1 MYADTEQ
8 LGPLQRSA
16 PLAGTMLQ
24 YNPFL
29 DQHEYSKNDF
39 KPKGFCCRSNHCDL
53 FYQVRPIPTCYR
65 RSPFAPGDLCMYM
78 YMIFFFKCIVH
89 QIDIRVLF
97 QIHMNHDYAWYFL
110 RLAVVNNILCSTA
123 GIFGDPHIRTLDGKL
138 YTFNGYGEY
147 TMIKINTSTIY
158 FELQARTILA
168 TTQDGV
174 TTNATVFSA
183 FAAKDQTGSSVQI
196 EMSQDKK
203 SKFI

>member
-1 MYADTEQ
+1 
-8 LGPLQRSA
+8 
-16 PLAGTMLQ
+16 
-24 YNPFL
+24 
-29 DQHEYSKNDF
+29 
-39 KPKGFCCRSNHCDL
+39 
-53 FYQVRPIPTCYR
+53 
-65 RSPFAPGDLCMYM
+65 
-78 YMIFFFKCIVH
+78 
-89 QIDIRVLF
+89 
-97 QIHMNHDYAWYFL
+97 MNHDYAWYFL